1 MTLPSLGAVVH
12 RSGCSAEEFE
22 ELVQRNMAANCG
34 MDYAF
39 MADFMRA
46 ILSREVSL
54 LRYCC
59 WLLISTPAL
68 VLPS

>member
-1 MTLPSLGAVVH
+1 MLPSLRAVVH
-12 RSGCSAEEFE
+12 RSGCSADEFE
-22 ELVQRNMAANCG
+22 ALVQRNMAANCG

-46 ILSREVSL
+46 ILSRETSL

-59 WLLISTPAL
+59 WLNTPAP